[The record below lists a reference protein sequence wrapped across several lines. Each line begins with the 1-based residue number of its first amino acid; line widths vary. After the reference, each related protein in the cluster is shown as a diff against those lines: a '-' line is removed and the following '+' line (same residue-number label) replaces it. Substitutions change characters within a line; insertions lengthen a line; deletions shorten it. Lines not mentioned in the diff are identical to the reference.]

1 MPLVTSSSLFSA
13 ATVTT
18 SKPESILS
26 HPVKAIRAVSTLTGL
41 SIASA
46 STVPTAAT
54 IPGASPATERV
65 ITIVVGSP
73 TLNKSL
79 VFTPNEVTAQPG
91 DILQFQFSRI
101 NHTVTQSSFS
111 SPCQPLSAPGV
122 EPINSGFIPTTANA
136 TEVVTFNVPI
146 NDTKPIWMYCAQGP
160 HCMLGMVLS
169 INAPTTGNETFAAY
183 KAASAQAKANIP
195 AAAVKGGVM
204 GMIPSSKA
212 VPPPV

>member
-1 MPLVTSSSLFSA
+1 MPSVTSSSLLPA

-18 SKPESILS
+18 SNSESILS
-26 HPVKAIRAVSTLTGL
+26 ALPVETIRAVSTLTGL

-46 STVPTAAT
+46 SAAPTAAT
-54 IPGASPATERV
+54 APGTSPATEKI

-111 SPCQPLSAPGV
+111 APCQPLSAPGV

-136 TEVVTFNVPI
+136 TEVVTFDVPI

-169 INAPTTGNETFAAY
+169 INA
-183 KAASAQAKANIP
+183 
-195 AAAVKGGVM
+195 
-204 GMIPSSKA
+204 
-212 VPPPV
+212 